1 MMRRSEKCQDGHRP
15 YDSPDYLKDPV
26 SLSIPART
34 LRIFRMSLQIL
45 KGENISDD
53 IGAENCAILV
63 TSPEL
68 TGRPSIL
75 RPSQKENVP
84 PKKIKKF
91 MKVTFQTP
99 IRDPQTRKFL
109 SPDVRKKPET
119 SPLVDDCI
127 PKDLLLP
134 PVSVENQPLLI
145 TDTDLAKEEIATEGK
160 LSFDSPNDVIPEKN
174 RAHTPESSVLN
185 DPDPFKSTSGLLNS
199 PKNQPVSLLQV
210 CTRKEAMDRNSLSLC
225 SVYLESATENNL
237 SEETSYEPASS
248 FNSTSLLDSDSSK
261 QILSLNQ
268 AIKQNLNNACKTE
281 LLSVALIE
289 NNISSPVLE
298 SGSFGSLS
306 YCKRKEKGKCQTS
319 TGTEEN
325 SVPKAAY
332 SFDFEKFD
340 PNFNPFGG
348 GSKLQ
353 NSPDCAVFTIERS
366 DTQEDSGLFKE
377 AEQHNFPEESRA
389 VETTFEKQKEIEEQ
403 IAAEEQNVTKVET
416 QTEPSSELMN
426 QSIASA
432 VVLRQQSSLHE
443 AANGLTQKPHQ
454 AETVMNNGSFL
465 DIDNEEFRSP
475 TDVLGM
481 DLEVDYLEQFGM
493 SSFKES
499 VLRKESL
506 YLKFD
511 PLLSESPKN
520 YVDDVK
526 EVKSTGVALL
536 QNENSVAMTVNEVK
550 TSDEHEE
557 KPLVLDL
564 FGISPDPVKTLQP
577 TLDEKNPSV
586 FPCALPTEAII
597 EVLKYSQKGMDAAVE
612 KIKHETDIVVKKLTS
627 EVQEKQREALEW
639 KMKHD
644 KIYIESKEMG
654 TIVAE
659 FEGTITQVME
669 EGESQKELAK
679 KELQKVL
686 DEKQQVVSDLK
697 SMEKSF
703 SELFKRFEKQKEA
716 IEGFQRNEEAL
727 KKCVEEYLAR
737 IKKEEQRYQ
746 ALKAHA
752 EEKLCKANEAIAQ
765 ARSKAKTKALAL
777 QATLRKEQMRI
788 QSLEKSIE
796 QKTKENEELIKNCDD
811 LISKMENAII

>member
-134 PVSVENQPLLI
+134 PVSVE
-145 TDTDLAKEEIATEGK
+145 
-160 LSFDSPNDVIPEKN
+160 
-174 RAHTPESSVLN
+174 
-185 DPDPFKSTSGLLNS
+185 
-199 PKNQPVSLLQV
+199 
-210 CTRKEAMDRNSLSLC
+210 
-225 SVYLESATENNL
+225 
-237 SEETSYEPASS
+237 
-248 FNSTSLLDSDSSK
+248 
-261 QILSLNQ
+261 
-268 AIKQNLNNACKTE
+268 
-281 LLSVALIE
+281 
-289 NNISSPVLE
+289 
-298 SGSFGSLS
+298 
-306 YCKRKEKGKCQTS
+306 
-319 TGTEEN
+319 
-325 SVPKAAY
+325 
-332 SFDFEKFD
+332 
-340 PNFNPFGG
+340 
-348 GSKLQ
+348 
-353 NSPDCAVFTIERS
+353 
-366 DTQEDSGLFKE
+366 
-377 AEQHNFPEESRA
+377 
-389 VETTFEKQKEIEEQ
+389 KEIEEQ

-796 QKTKENEELIKNCDD
+796 QKTKENEELTKICDD

>member
-1 MMRRSEKCQDGHRP
+1 MPRP
-15 YDSPDYLKDPV
+15 V
-26 SLSIPART
+26 RE
-34 LRIFRMSLQIL
+34 RMSLQIL

-134 PVSVENQPLLI
+134 PVSVE
-145 TDTDLAKEEIATEGK
+145 
-160 LSFDSPNDVIPEKN
+160 
-174 RAHTPESSVLN
+174 
-185 DPDPFKSTSGLLNS
+185 
-199 PKNQPVSLLQV
+199 
-210 CTRKEAMDRNSLSLC
+210 
-225 SVYLESATENNL
+225 
-237 SEETSYEPASS
+237 
-248 FNSTSLLDSDSSK
+248 
-261 QILSLNQ
+261 
-268 AIKQNLNNACKTE
+268 
-281 LLSVALIE
+281 
-289 NNISSPVLE
+289 
-298 SGSFGSLS
+298 
-306 YCKRKEKGKCQTS
+306 
-319 TGTEEN
+319 
-325 SVPKAAY
+325 
-332 SFDFEKFD
+332 
-340 PNFNPFGG
+340 
-348 GSKLQ
+348 
-353 NSPDCAVFTIERS
+353 
-366 DTQEDSGLFKE
+366 
-377 AEQHNFPEESRA
+377 
-389 VETTFEKQKEIEEQ
+389 KEIEEQ

>member
-134 PVSVENQPLLI
+134 PVSVE
-145 TDTDLAKEEIATEGK
+145 
-160 LSFDSPNDVIPEKN
+160 
-174 RAHTPESSVLN
+174 
-185 DPDPFKSTSGLLNS
+185 
-199 PKNQPVSLLQV
+199 
-210 CTRKEAMDRNSLSLC
+210 
-225 SVYLESATENNL
+225 
-237 SEETSYEPASS
+237 
-248 FNSTSLLDSDSSK
+248 
-261 QILSLNQ
+261 
-268 AIKQNLNNACKTE
+268 
-281 LLSVALIE
+281 
-289 NNISSPVLE
+289 
-298 SGSFGSLS
+298 
-306 YCKRKEKGKCQTS
+306 
-319 TGTEEN
+319 
-325 SVPKAAY
+325 
-332 SFDFEKFD
+332 
-340 PNFNPFGG
+340 
-348 GSKLQ
+348 
-353 NSPDCAVFTIERS
+353 
-366 DTQEDSGLFKE
+366 
-377 AEQHNFPEESRA
+377 
-389 VETTFEKQKEIEEQ
+389 KEIEEQ

>member
-134 PVSVENQPLLI
+134 PVSVE
-145 TDTDLAKEEIATEGK
+145 
-160 LSFDSPNDVIPEKN
+160 
-174 RAHTPESSVLN
+174 
-185 DPDPFKSTSGLLNS
+185 
-199 PKNQPVSLLQV
+199 
-210 CTRKEAMDRNSLSLC
+210 
-225 SVYLESATENNL
+225 
-237 SEETSYEPASS
+237 
-248 FNSTSLLDSDSSK
+248 
-261 QILSLNQ
+261 
-268 AIKQNLNNACKTE
+268 
-281 LLSVALIE
+281 
-289 NNISSPVLE
+289 
-298 SGSFGSLS
+298 
-306 YCKRKEKGKCQTS
+306 
-319 TGTEEN
+319 
-325 SVPKAAY
+325 
-332 SFDFEKFD
+332 
-340 PNFNPFGG
+340 
-348 GSKLQ
+348 
-353 NSPDCAVFTIERS
+353 S

>member
-1 MMRRSEKCQDGHRP
+1 MAGQHSWAAIGQRPSMGGAAPGSAPERLNSSHSEAAAWRRRTRTEQEKEGSARKKATRGIGVTVGRLETRGRSG
-15 YDSPDYLKDPV
+15 SPDAKQP
-26 SLSIPART
+26 
-34 LRIFRMSLQIL
+34 RMSLQIL

-134 PVSVENQPLLI
+134 PVSVE
-145 TDTDLAKEEIATEGK
+145 
-160 LSFDSPNDVIPEKN
+160 
-174 RAHTPESSVLN
+174 
-185 DPDPFKSTSGLLNS
+185 
-199 PKNQPVSLLQV
+199 
-210 CTRKEAMDRNSLSLC
+210 
-225 SVYLESATENNL
+225 
-237 SEETSYEPASS
+237 
-248 FNSTSLLDSDSSK
+248 
-261 QILSLNQ
+261 
-268 AIKQNLNNACKTE
+268 
-281 LLSVALIE
+281 
-289 NNISSPVLE
+289 
-298 SGSFGSLS
+298 
-306 YCKRKEKGKCQTS
+306 
-319 TGTEEN
+319 
-325 SVPKAAY
+325 
-332 SFDFEKFD
+332 
-340 PNFNPFGG
+340 
-348 GSKLQ
+348 
-353 NSPDCAVFTIERS
+353 
-366 DTQEDSGLFKE
+366 
-377 AEQHNFPEESRA
+377 
-389 VETTFEKQKEIEEQ
+389 KEIEEQ

-796 QKTKENEELIKNCDD
+796 QKTKENEELTKICDD